1 MYLFTVE
8 QDQCHQVEYPPSPK
22 SLEVT
27 SNRDVPKKVY
37 SKKPLTESS
46 ALFRPKHKLENHSKF
61 NKTKKSSEYFGNK
74 TLKRKVSDSS
84 SSSSGPVKRGPG
96 RPKKV
101 FKIEDVCSYN
111 DKEEEYENKE
121 KRLKLDCSSKIKHK
135 ISSSSSSDLSPPV
148 LEPCSPFSDRKISTH
163 TPPTLSPS
171 VTKVSDQKS
180 SDEEKVYEKKMI
192 KKRSTSSVMVYNFDL
207 YFVVLFK

>member
-1 MYLFTVE
+1 MYLFIEDQE
-8 QDQCHQVEYPPSPK
+8 QCNQIEYHKSPK
-22 SLEVT
+22 LLEMT

-37 SKKPLTESS
+37 SKKPLTDSS
-46 ALFRPKHKLENHSKF
+46 DLFRPKHKLENHSIHSKL
-61 NKTKKSSEYFGNK
+61 NKTKKSNEYFGSK
-74 TLKRKVSDSS
+74 MLKRKVSDSS

-101 FKIEDVCSYN
+101 FKIEEFGNFNV
-111 DKEEEYENKE
+111 KEKYENEE

-171 VTKVSDQKS
+171 VSKLSDQKS
-180 SDEEKVYEKKMI
+180 SDEEKAYEKKMI
-192 KKRSTSSVMVYNFDL
+192 KKRSTSSILV
-207 YFVVLFK
+207 

>member
-1 MYLFTVE
+1 MYLFIEE
-8 QDQCHQVEYPPSPK
+8 QEQCNQIEYHKSPE

-46 ALFRPKHKLENHSKF
+46 DLFRPKHKLENHSTHSKF
-61 NKTKKSSEYFGNK
+61 NKTKKSNECFGNK
-74 TLKRKVSDSS
+74 ILKRKVSDSS
-84 SSSSGPVKRGPG
+84 SSSSGLVKRGPG

-101 FKIEDVCSYN
+101 FKSEEVDDYCV
-111 DKEEEYENKE
+111 KEEYENKE

-192 KKRSTSSVMVYNFDL
+192 KKRSTSSILV
-207 YFVVLFK
+207 